1 MNLIA
6 VIVSVA
12 LFLSS
17 FVLFA
22 YAYAVPEEWAALTFF
37 IGIMAVSLSLA
48 IPFHIL
54 GHRERN

>member
-6 VIVSVA
+6 VVVSML

-22 YAYAVPEEWAALTFF
+22 YAYAVPEGWQALTFF
-37 IGIMAVSLSLA
+37 IGIMAVTLSLA

>member
-6 VIVSVA
+6 VVVSML

-22 YAYAVPEEWAALTFF
+22 YAYAVPEAWAALTFF
-37 IGIMAVSLSLA
+37 IGIMAVTLSLA